1 MSCKDVDVENEC
13 LLTNWVSQNL
23 DVENEVKSTCLNSIS
38 QNEMSEFDHQHL

>member
-23 DVENEVKSTCLNSIS
+23 DVENEVKSTSSKFIS
-38 QNEMSEFDHQHL
+38 QNEMSKFDY

>member
-23 DVENEVKSTCLNSIS
+23 DVETEVKSTSSKFIS
-38 QNEMSEFDHQHL
+38 QNEMRSTFDY